1 MALISG
7 RIGENVMA
15 TRSDRNRT
23 PYPRYHQVTN
33 HGNAKFNH
41 NTRTDYD
48 QRLWPV
54 PGKPVLVL
62 RTARDLA
69 DYPIKLEGH
78 GTG

>member
-1 MALISG
+1 MKKKNPHK
-7 RIGENVMA
+7 RV
-15 TRSDRNRT
+15 RT
-23 PYPRYHQVTN
+23 PVKRIHEVYNRAGPRKNFKLY
-33 HGNAKFNH
+33 
-41 NTRTDYD
+41 TDYD

-69 DYPIKLEGH
+69 DHPIKVEGH